1 VSARPVHE
9 GLFVADPPALLGTRC
24 EACGRHT
31 FPRATT
37 CPYCGA
43 GAVTDV
49 TLSGSGVLWGWTTV
63 TAPPPGYLGEVPFGF
78 GIVELPEGVR
88 VIARLAVPDDRY
100 RQGLP
105 MTMRVVPLHVTD
117 DGVQV
122 ETWEFAP

>member
-1 VSARPVHE
+1 
-9 GLFVADPPALLGTRC
+9 
-24 EACGRHT
+24 
-31 FPRATT
+31 
-37 CPYCGA
+37 
-43 GAVTDV
+43 V

-63 TAPPPGYLGEVPFGF
+63 TAPPPGYQGEVPFGF

-105 MTMRVVPLHVTD
+105 VSIRIVLLHVTD
-117 DGVQV
+117 DGDRV